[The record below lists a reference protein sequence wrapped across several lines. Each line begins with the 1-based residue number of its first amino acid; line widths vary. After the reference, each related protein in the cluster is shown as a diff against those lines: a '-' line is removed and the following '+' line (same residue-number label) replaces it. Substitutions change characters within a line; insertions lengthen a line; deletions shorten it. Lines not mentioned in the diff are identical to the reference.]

1 MLMHLAK
8 AGSEKDEKHPQKNPL
23 GREDARVTA
32 SAIPGMYYEKVYSK

>member
-23 GREDARVTA
+23 GREDA
-32 SAIPGMYYEKVYSK
+32 G